1 VSFATITLCVA
12 SQRVFVVVDFFINS
26 VRKLL
31 DTLSYICSRYSA
43 RLLCAHKL
51 HSRVLE
57 RGSRG
62 PSTVTLIAL
71 LYVATCGGD
80 VLTVMV
86 MLKLFPATETHGSV

>member
-1 VSFATITLCVA
+1 M
-12 SQRVFVVVDFFINS
+12 
-26 VRKLL
+26 
-31 DTLSYICSRYSA
+31 YI
-43 RLLCAHKL
+43 

-86 MLKLFPATETHGSV
+86 MLKLLPGTDTQTVRQEQKRV